1 MADKVVSLEF
11 NVKTAGAVTEI
22 NKVTE
27 ATKGATTASTQYE
40 KQLNDIKKQTDGGG
54 FKELTRALKE
64 YQNLALQAGESS
76 PIGRQALSEAG
87 ELKDRLMDLKSA
99 IKTTGQDGRAL
110 QASLQ
115 LGGGIVAGF
124 GAVQGVMALVGSESE
139 DLQKTLVKLQAV
151 QATLASVEEIRSVL
165 EKESALRITLV
176 TLAEKARAAA
186 TVVAT
191 YATSASTVAMKA
203 FRLALIATGIGA
215 FVVVLG
221 FVAEKMGLFGNAT
234 DEANEKLE
242 RQKKIREDLDASV
255 EKDLKRN
262 LDVRKSRQNGLND
275 IKAEI
280 DILKAKGATNT
291 EIFLA
296 EKKLIKQQLADYAY
310 VKTFRGYLTSAELE
324 DQRKLQLDKYILNLK
339 YIKDTEEANKTAS
352 EAAAAERNRLKLEAD
367 AKAKKDAEE
376 KYRLDG
382 ERTQREYETR
392 AEALFLLKKLDD
404 QEKAAREETERLKIE
419 ADEKEL
425 QRQKELQTAK
435 VNLALQGF
443 DLINQLVNDFD
454 NNSKAS
460 QERAFKLN
468 KTFQLAQATI
478 EGYRG
483 VLKAYAE
490 APVGLKIASAALA
503 AGVAAAQ
510 ISKISQTKFNS
521 AQFDKKTDTTTS
533 NLNNTLPTNTTAP
546 TVVGSQSTIL
556 QNNQPT
562 TIKAIVVES
571 DISIVQKRINSIRE
585 TARI

>member
-27 ATKGATTASTQYE
+27 ATKGATTASNVYE

-64 YQNLALQAGESS
+64 YQNLALQAGENS
-76 PIGRQALSEAG
+76 PIGRQALTEAG

-176 TLAEKARAAA
+176 TLAEKARTAA

-255 EKDLKRN
+255 EKQLEKDLQ
-262 LDVRKSRQNGLND
+262 LRKSRQGGVND

-280 DILKAKGATNT
+280 EILKAKGATNN

-310 VKTFRGYLTSAELE
+310 IKTFRGYLTKSELE
-324 DQRKLQLDKYILNLK
+324 DQRKLQVDKYLLNLK
-339 YIKDTEEANKTAS
+339 YIKDTEEANKTA
-352 EAAAAERNRLKLEAD
+352 AASAEAERKRLKLEAD
-367 AKAKKDAEE
+367 AKAKQEAEE
-376 KYRLDG
+376 KFKLDG
-382 ERTQREYETR
+382 ERTQQEYENAAT
-392 AEALFLLKKLDD
+392 ALYLFKKLDD
-404 QEKAAREETERLKIE
+404 QEKAAREESDRLKKE
-419 ADEKEL
+419 QDEKEL

-460 QERAFKLN
+460 QEKAFKLN

-510 ISKISQTKFNS
+510 IAKISQTKFNS

-533 NLNNTLPTNTTAP
+533 NLSNTLPTNTTAP
-546 TVVGSQSTIL
+546 TVPGSQSTIL
-556 QNNQPT
+556 RDQPT
-562 TIKAIVVES
+562 MIKAIVVES
-571 DISIVQKRINSIRE
+571 DITNTQKRINSIKE
-585 TARI
+585 TAKI

>member
-64 YQNLALQAGESS
+64 YQNLALQAGENS

-87 ELKDRLMDLKSA
+87 ELKDRLMDLKTA

-165 EKESALRITLV
+165 EKESALRITLL
-176 TLAEKARAAA
+176 TIAEKARAAA

-255 EKDLKRN
+255 EKQLEKDIQLR
-262 LDVRKSRQNGLND
+262 RSRQGGVND

-280 DILKAKGATNT
+280 EILKAKGATTN

-324 DQRKLQLDKYILNLK
+324 DQRKLQLDKYLLNLK
-339 YIKDTEEANKTAS
+339 YIKDTEEANKTAA
-352 EAAAAERNRLKLEAD
+352 EAAAVERNRLKLEAD

-382 ERTQREYETR
+382 ERTQQEYETR

-510 ISKISQTKFNS
+510 IAKISQTKFNS

-562 TIKAIVVES
+562 MVKAIVVES
-571 DISIVQKRINSIRE
+571 DITIVQKRINSIRE

>member
-1 MADKVVSLEF
+1 
-11 NVKTAGAVTEI
+11 
-22 NKVTE
+22 
-27 ATKGATTASTQYE
+27 
-40 KQLNDIKKQTDGGG
+40 
-54 FKELTRALKE
+54 
-64 YQNLALQAGESS
+64 
-76 PIGRQALSEAG
+76 
-87 ELKDRLMDLKSA
+87 MDLKSA

-510 ISKISQTKFNS
+510 IAKISQTKFNS

>member
-27 ATKGATTASTQYE
+27 ATKGATTASNVYE

-64 YQNLALQAGESS
+64 YQNLALQAGENS
-76 PIGRQALSEAG
+76 PIGRQALTEAG

-176 TLAEKARAAA
+176 TLAEKARTAA

-255 EKDLKRN
+255 EKQLEKDLQ
-262 LDVRKSRQNGLND
+262 LRKSRQGGVND

-280 DILKAKGATNT
+280 EILKAKGATNN

-310 VKTFRGYLTSAELE
+310 IKTFRGYLTKSELE
-324 DQRKLQLDKYILNLK
+324 DQRKLQVDKYLLNLK
-339 YIKDTEEANKTAS
+339 YIKDTEEANKTA
-352 EAAAAERNRLKLEAD
+352 AASAEAERKRLKLEAD
-367 AKAKKDAEE
+367 AKAKQEAEE
-376 KYRLDG
+376 KFKLDG
-382 ERTQREYETR
+382 ERTQQEYENAAT
-392 AEALFLLKKLDD
+392 ALYLFKKLDD
-404 QEKAAREETERLKIE
+404 QEKAAREESDRLKKE
-419 ADEKEL
+419 QDEKEL

-460 QERAFKLN
+460 QEKAFKLN

-510 ISKISQTKFNS
+510 IAKISQTKFNS

-533 NLNNTLPTNTTAP
+533 NLSNTLPTNTTAP
-546 TVVGSQSTIL
+546 TVPGSQSTIL
-556 QNNQPT
+556 RDQPT
-562 TIKAIVVES
+562 MIKAIVVES
-571 DISIVQKRINSIRE
+571 DITNTQKRINSIQE
-585 TARI
+585 TAKI

>member
-255 EKDLKRN
+255 EKQLEKDIQLR
-262 LDVRKSRQNGLND
+262 RSRQGGVND

-280 DILKAKGATNT
+280 EILKAKGATTN

-324 DQRKLQLDKYILNLK
+324 DQRKLQLDKYLLNLK
-339 YIKDTEEANKTAS
+339 YIKDTEEANKTAA
-352 EAAAAERNRLKLEAD
+352 EAATAERNRLKLEAD

-382 ERTQREYETR
+382 ERTQQEYETR

-510 ISKISQTKFNS
+510 IAKISQTKFNS

-556 QNNQPT
+556 RDQQPT

>member
-27 ATKGATTASTQYE
+27 ATKGATTASNVYE

-64 YQNLALQAGESS
+64 YQNLALQAGENS
-76 PIGRQALSEAG
+76 PIGRQALTEAG
-87 ELKDRLMDLKSA
+87 EIKDRLMDLKSA

-176 TLAEKARAAA
+176 TLAEKARTAA

-255 EKDLKRN
+255 EKQLEKDLQ
-262 LDVRKSRQNGLND
+262 LRKSRQGGVND

-280 DILKAKGATNT
+280 EILKAKGATNN

-310 VKTFRGYLTSAELE
+310 IKTFRGYLTKSELE
-324 DQRKLQLDKYILNLK
+324 DQRKLQVDKYLLNLK
-339 YIKDTEEANKTAS
+339 YIKDTEEANKTA
-352 EAAAAERNRLKLEAD
+352 AASAEAERKRLKLEAD
-367 AKAKKDAEE
+367 AKAKQEAEE
-376 KYRLDG
+376 KFKLDG
-382 ERTQREYETR
+382 ERTQQEYENAAT
-392 AEALFLLKKLDD
+392 ALYLFKKLDD
-404 QEKAAREETERLKIE
+404 QEKAAREESDRLKKE
-419 ADEKEL
+419 QDEKEL

-460 QERAFKLN
+460 QEKAFKLN

-510 ISKISQTKFNS
+510 IAKISQTKFNS

-533 NLNNTLPTNTTAP
+533 NLSNTLPTNTTAP
-546 TVVGSQSTIL
+546 TVPGSQSTIL
-556 QNNQPT
+556 RDQPT
-562 TIKAIVVES
+562 MIKAIVVES
-571 DISIVQKRINSIRE
+571 DITNTQKRINSIQE
-585 TARI
+585 TAKI

>member
-27 ATKGATTASTQYE
+27 ATKGATTASNNYE

-64 YQNLALQAGESS
+64 YQNLALQAGENS

-176 TLAEKARAAA
+176 TLAEKARTAA

-255 EKDLKRN
+255 EKQLEKDLQ
-262 LDVRKSRQNGLND
+262 LRKSRQGGVND

-280 DILKAKGATNT
+280 EILKAKGATNN

-310 VKTFRGYLTSAELE
+310 IKTFRGYLTKTELE
-324 DQRKLQLDKYILNLK
+324 DQRKLQVDKHLLNLK
-339 YIKDTEEANKTAS
+339 YIKDTADANQKAYEENKAK
-352 EAAAAERNRLKLEAD
+352 RLKEDGEKTQQAYENA
-367 AKAKKDAEE
+367 AKALLVLQKMADDEKVLKDKASKDAA
-376 KYRLDG
+376 D
-382 ERTQREYETR
+382 
-392 AEALFLLKKLDD
+392 ALFLEIEQKM
-404 QEKAAREETERLKIE
+404 E
-419 ADEKEL
+419 ADNLDAEL
-425 QRQKELQTAK
+425 KRKQLEREKELQTAK

-443 DLINQLVNDFD
+443 GLLNQLITDFD
-454 NNSKAS
+454 DNSKAS
-460 QERAFKLN
+460 QEKAFKLN

-510 ISKISQTKFNS
+510 IAKISQTKFNS

-533 NLNNTLPTNTTAP
+533 NLSNTLPTNTTAP
-546 TVVGSQSTIL
+546 TVPGSQSTIL
-556 QNNQPT
+556 RDQPT
-562 TIKAIVVES
+562 MIKAIVVES
-571 DISIVQKRINSIRE
+571 DITNTQKRINSIQE
-585 TARI
+585 TAKI

>member
-255 EKDLKRN
+255 EKQLEKDIQLR
-262 LDVRKSRQNGLND
+262 RSRQGGVND

-280 DILKAKGATNT
+280 EILKAKGATTT

-310 VKTFRGYLTSAELE
+310 VKTFRGYLTSSELE
-324 DQRKLQLDKYILNLK
+324 DQRKLQLDKYLLNLK
-339 YIKDTEEANKTAS
+339 YIKDIGLG
-352 EAAAAERNRLKLEAD
+352 RLA
-367 AKAKKDAEE
+367 
-376 KYRLDG
+376 
-382 ERTQREYETR
+382 
-392 AEALFLLKKLDD
+392 
-404 QEKAAREETERLKIE
+404 
-419 ADEKEL
+419 
-425 QRQKELQTAK
+425 
-435 VNLALQGF
+435 
-443 DLINQLVNDFD
+443 
-454 NNSKAS
+454 
-460 QERAFKLN
+460 
-468 KTFQLAQATI
+468 
-478 EGYRG
+478 
-483 VLKAYAE
+483 
-490 APVGLKIASAALA
+490 
-503 AGVAAAQ
+503 
-510 ISKISQTKFNS
+510 
-521 AQFDKKTDTTTS
+521 
-533 NLNNTLPTNTTAP
+533 
-546 TVVGSQSTIL
+546 
-556 QNNQPT
+556 
-562 TIKAIVVES
+562 
-571 DISIVQKRINSIRE
+571 
-585 TARI
+585 